1 MPTGT
6 VVRELIREAE
16 VNIDYY
22 YTIKISGNQQYR
34 YIRTGTHGNNNFDD
48 IDLNVIKSELTKA
61 EEACTKTCLSPA
73 EIVSQAE
80 VISQAYLM
88 TKKQK
93 EYYESSID
101 KLLELSKETDIG
113 PHIKEN
119 LEIKFWY
126 YR

>member
-1 MPTGT
+1 M
-6 VVRELIREAE
+6 RELIREAE

-34 YIRTGTHGNNNFDD
+34 YIRTGTRGNNNFDD

-80 VISQAYLM
+80 VIAQGYAM
-88 TKKQK
+88 TFKQK
-93 EYYESSID
+93 EYYKSSIS
-101 KLLELSKETDIG
+101 KLLELSRQTDLG
-113 PHIKEN
+113 PEIKKN
-119 LEIKFWY
+119 LEIKFWF
-126 YR
+126 